1 MFDDLAD
8 EQNLS
13 IDSQEEGEV
22 NERKDWEFL
31 DSNVVN

>member
-1 MFDDLAD
+1 MFDDLVD

-22 NERKDWEFL
+22 NVKKNWEFL
-31 DSNVVN
+31 DPNVVN